1 MSHEGH
7 HSDGNGMLQSIFI
20 VGRHLLPPY
29 GLEDVVASNQAKL
42 EDMLHNVH
50 RQLHDIENAM
60 AKSVEHHKAILQS
73 GKVLYQKLSEEVAD
87 TRAEIG
93 QIVDDI
99 LQNISTFHQSTT
111 NDLAA
116 LQDSVNRWPDS
127 YLQPTIHNTMTNT
140 TLLSE
145 LQSAGSENSACHAD
159 NITSHWHT
167 LTYRPKPPPL
177 PPSLLRQQSF
187 HSEHAWICCMLRHK
201 SSFGHTMLGVI
212 ILAKI
217 FRNVVHLGFMKGQ
230 TQIEEA
236 LTLTPPS
243 GMEERLMWQFCKDAW
258 GYGQRVN
265 LVHLNSLTCLL
276 Q

>member
-1 MSHEGH
+1 
-7 HSDGNGMLQSIFI
+7 
-20 VGRHLLPPY
+20 
-29 GLEDVVASNQAKL
+29 VASNTKMEPIERISTIEL
-42 EDMLHNVH
+42 SILTLHNV
-50 RQLHDIENAM
+50 I

-116 LQDSVNRWPDS
+116 LQDSVNRWPNS

-159 NITSHWHT
+159 NITSHWHAADDET
-167 LTYRPKPPPL
+167 AVIKVDTDISSQTSPFTTEPVTTAVI
-177 PPSLLRQQSF
+177 SLR
-187 HSEHAWICCMLRHK
+187 ACMDL
-201 SSFGHTMLGVI
+201 
-212 ILAKI
+212 
-217 FRNVVHLGFMKGQ
+217 
-230 TQIEEA
+230 
-236 LTLTPPS
+236 
-243 GMEERLMWQFCKDAW
+243 
-258 GYGQRVN
+258 
-265 LVHLNSLTCLL
+265 
-276 Q
+276 

>member
-1 MSHEGH
+1 MEPIERISTIE
-7 HSDGNGMLQSIFI
+7 LSI
-20 VGRHLLPPY
+20 LT
-29 GLEDVVASNQAKL
+29 
-42 EDMLHNVH
+42 LHNV
-50 RQLHDIENAM
+50 I

-159 NITSHWHT
+159 NITSHWHAADDET
-167 LTYRPKPPPL
+167 AVIKVDTDISSQTSPFTTEPVTTAVI
-177 PPSLLRQQSF
+177 SLR
-187 HSEHAWICCMLRHK
+187 ACMDL
-201 SSFGHTMLGVI
+201 
-212 ILAKI
+212 
-217 FRNVVHLGFMKGQ
+217 
-230 TQIEEA
+230 
-236 LTLTPPS
+236 
-243 GMEERLMWQFCKDAW
+243 
-258 GYGQRVN
+258 
-265 LVHLNSLTCLL
+265 
-276 Q
+276 